1 MTMINNNIPMPQVQR
16 QREDIENSS
25 LSPMAAPQGTAFR
38 GKEDDDDKNKT
49 LKTVAFVTLA
59 ALGIGYL
66 ANSASKGKWNPFDG
80 DWWKSAKDA
89 AANTNSQDTKN
100 ATNAIVEA
108 TSSAPSSLATDLDQK
123 KTRNIST
130 TVERAMKKLAKE
142 DEALQGKNITEFVGE
157 SISMGDSTINFV
169 ESKSGK
175 YGLKVKI
182 KDGDKKLTHVYYYNK
197 NGEEIGD
204 ARYVLNETSGLTQK
218 IKMDADGN
226 VFKNN
231 GAGKV
236 SGVSVKGI
244 KGSDGNAVM
253 TDVEAQT
260 LGQQKVFE
268 AFRKDVAKGV
278 AANEGEKQKTIYSA
292 FANNNTETMK
302 QLKAQNGW
310 SDAQA
315 TNIRTSFLKKFATDS
330 TTSGS
335 EQLSAASAKEFLNK
349 YSGKHVTITQKGREG
364 EALVQAFNGA
374 TGILD
379 HMTHFDS
386 NTREITR
393 YGVSASEALQKA
405 LKEED
410 VKNDPTKIFSMDGLR
425 ITGVDKKE
433 NGFIDSVEKFSVLKK
448 DASSD
453 KKLFETTKV
462 KGATNTVD
470 QLNGLGENAELFFT
484 HGEHTVDI
492 KDSSQIKLSGGKTL
506 KKGLHTVITDVAP
519 EGDTS
524 WAKLD
529 DQLTKTKAQQKAKT
543 VTVKKTFQSKD
554 SSNKPIELVSM
565 KFENDTVNKELFKN
579 ITSADNASMRDRMHL
594 QAMMEGANFADNKSG
609 EIGTSIGHM
618 LGNNEQLTIAYGA
631 DPAVAAGN
639 ASFAHDRTQAKA
651 LNSAYVK
658 AMTGFDT
665 LTGGNINA
673 TQFSSFATKYQPV
686 SLSLGTLNSEG
697 TRLASRSKQDKTGL
711 TTEYE
716 KYNSDGNVE
725 LEAKYDNENHKYEVK
740 KYDTDKKLTE
750 HKLTYDHEGT
760 KEYAHY
766 EVNNGI
772 SEDELK
778 MNTAAH
784 PLLES
789 NHTAPRAGGTYT
801 STTLKAGANSF
812 DEANEGDIIFTI
824 SGRQVGGAAALA
836 DVSLLKTDR
845 EGVVK
850 VTGLKTTG
858 EIFLKFD
865 LDEKTDTLKIA
876 EGSTAQLAQNAE
888 YKFIIPN
895 AKKVLSADIRD
906 RDLVHITD
914 VKTGSDI
921 VPTWATGG
929 DALTDG
935 DSLTDD
941 VIKANWAGLKGECAN
956 FKQGTAAGVG
966 GAAATTADEHKAYLT
981 HTYRTRWADV
991 AMAGL
996 QSGAARITH

>member
-89 AANTNSQDTKN
+89 ASNTNSQDTKN
-100 ATNAIVEA
+100 ATDAIVEA

-130 TVERAMKKLAKE
+130 TVERAMKKMAKE
-142 DEALQGKNITEFVGE
+142 DENLQGKNITEFVGE
-157 SISMGDSTINFV
+157 SISMGDRTIEFA

-182 KDGDKKLTHVYYYNK
+182 TDRDKKLTHVYYYNK

-231 GAGKV
+231 GAGKK
-236 SGVSVKGI
+236 SGVSVTDINGTGGAK
-244 KGSDGNAVM
+244 VM
-253 TDVEAQT
+253 DNIEAKT
-260 LGQQKVFE
+260 LGQQKVYE
-268 AFRKDVAKGV
+268 AFKTDVANKA
-278 AANEGEKQKTIYSA
+278 AANEDQIQQAIYSA
-292 FANNNTETMK
+292 FADNNTATMK

-315 TNIRTSFLKKFATDS
+315 TNIRKSFLNKFATN
-330 TTSGS
+330 TASGA
-335 EQLSAASAKEFLNK
+335 EQLSAASAQEFLNK

-374 TGILD
+374 TGRLD
-379 HMTHFDS
+379 HVTHFDS

-405 LKEED
+405 LEEED

-425 ITGVDKKE
+425 ITGVAKKE
-433 NGFIDSVEKFSVLKK
+433 HGFIDSVEKFSVLKK
-448 DASSD
+448 DATSD

-492 KDSSQIKLSGGKTL
+492 KDSSKIQLAGGKTL
-506 KKGLHTVITDVAP
+506 KNGLHTVITDVAP

-529 DQLTKTKAQQKAKT
+529 DKLTKTQAQKKAKT

-565 KFENDTVNKELFKN
+565 KFEYDNYDNVNKKLFTN

-594 QAMMEGANFADNKSG
+594 QAMMEGANFANNDSG
-609 EIGTSIGHM
+609 EIGTSIGHLM
-618 LGNNEQLTIAYGA
+618 GNHEELTIAHTDHIG
-631 DPAVAAGN
+631 AGN
-639 ASFAHDRTQAKA
+639 DSFAHAIDKANA
-651 LNSAYVK
+651 LNADYVK
-658 AMTGFDT
+658 NMTGFDN
-665 LTGGNINA
+665 LTGANIND
-673 TQFSSFATKYQPV
+673 TKFSSFATTYKPV

-697 TRLASRSKQDKTGL
+697 TRLASRSQQDKTGL

-716 KYNSDGNVE
+716 TYNSDGNVE

-740 KYDTDKKLTE
+740 EYNTDKKLTK
-750 HKLTYDHEGT
+750 HKLTYDHEGK
-760 KEYAHY
+760 KEYASY
-766 EVNNGI
+766 EVKNGI

-778 MNTAAH
+778 MNTTTAH
-784 PLLES
+784 TLAEV
-789 NHTAPRAGGTYT
+789 NHEGPRGADWD
-801 STTLKAGANSF
+801 SPSIQAGAKSF
-812 DEANEGDIIFTI
+812 EESATGEVIFTI
-824 SGRQVGGAAALA
+824 SGRKVGGANPLD
-836 DVSLLKTDR
+836 DVILKKTDK
-845 EGVVK
+845 EGVVEVAGFK
-850 VTGLKTTG
+850 EGANT
-858 EIFLKFD
+858 FLKFV
-865 LDEKTDTLKIA
+865 LDEKSNTLRIA
-876 EGSTAQLAQNAE
+876 EGTTAAAAE
-888 YKFIIPN
+888 QAEFKYFIPN
-895 AKKVLSADIRD
+895 AKKVLSADNRD
-906 RDLVHITD
+906 RQMLHINS
-914 VKTGSDI
+914 KNTGVDI
-921 VPTWATGG
+921 VPEWGG
-929 DALTDG
+929 TSALAANALTEAQVKDNLG
-935 DSLTDD
+935 
-941 VIKANWAGLKGECAN
+941 GLKYSAGYINLGAGGES
-956 FKQGTAAGVG
+956 V
-966 GAAATTADEHKAYLT
+966 ADHKALLT
-981 HTYRTRWADV
+981 HIYQTRWADV

-996 QSGAARITH
+996 QSGAARIRK